1 MNLSRPESLDLGRGI
16 PKICIPITAKDIAG
30 LSLQILG
37 GEALPG
43 DLYEWR
49 LDH

>member
-43 DLYEWR
+43 DLYE
-49 LDH
+49 